1 MELAQFPHIQLLN
14 NKEIKFKELPDSIKT
29 SIAGFQKRHT
39 GWKMQKSPKALEIL
53 KVDSTILAQH
63 IYDYFVEEED
73 QNAKTG
79 DTTQMIKDIKDGGTP
94 NNPVPNNGNNLPDNS
109 KASQGKE
116 PTERKISKD
125 EQALKTLHESGKIA
139 EIKKEDLIAAN
150 FECGFFSALSS
161 SGTSWIGIYKLV
173 REKNTLS
180 YATYSLI
187 VKQ

>member
-14 NKEIKFKELPDSIKT
+14 KTGIKIKELSEDVKVSVAAFEKSYKGFVMNKSQKT
-29 SIAGFQKRHT
+29 LTNLQSQSKI
-39 GWKMQKSPKALEIL
+39 I
-53 KVDSTILAQH
+53 AQH
-63 IYDYFVEEED
+63 IYDYFVEDDE
-73 QNAKTG
+73 QNAKPG
-79 DTTQMIKDIKDGGTP
+79 DTNQMIKDIKDGGTP
-94 NNPVPNNGNNLPDNS
+94 NNPIPNNGNNLPDNS

-125 EQALKTLHESGKIA
+125 EQALKTLHDSGKVA

-180 YATYSLI
+180 YATYSLV